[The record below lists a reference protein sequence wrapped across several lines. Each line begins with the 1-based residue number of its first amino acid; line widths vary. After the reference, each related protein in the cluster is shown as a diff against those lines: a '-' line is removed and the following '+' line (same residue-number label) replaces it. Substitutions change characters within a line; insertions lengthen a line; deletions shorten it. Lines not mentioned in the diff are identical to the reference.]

1 MDRILRIHI
10 KDGTESSPMFRDR
23 FDAGEQLARALGSYV
38 GRDDVIILA
47 IPRGALQIGQVLHE
61 RLKAP
66 LDIIVTKK
74 IPHPMSEEFAIGAV
88 GPDGEFFVNSNAEAL
103 PEYIERERKRLEAV
117 VEEKYRRYRGDVPKP
132 AVMGKVVILVDDGIA
147 TGSTIIA
154 AIHVI
159 KKQKPKKVVIAV
171 PVGPPDTV
179 ALIAKDVDEM
189 VCLSTPDDFYAIGQ
203 FYENFVQV
211 EDEEAIEILKRCRG

>member
-1 MDRILRIHI
+1 
-10 KDGTESSPMFRDR
+10 MFRDR
-23 FDAGEQLARALGSYV
+23 YDAGEQLAAALGSYG

-74 IPHPMSEEFAIGAV
+74 IPHPMSEEFGIGAV
-88 GPDGEFFVNSNAEAL
+88 GPGGEFFVNPRSEAL
-103 PEYIERERKRLEAV
+103 PEYIERQRVSLQAAVDERYK
-117 VEEKYRRYRGDVPKP
+117 RYRGDVPKP
-132 AVMGKVVILVDDGIA
+132 ALKGKVVIIVDDGIA
-147 TGSTIIA
+147 TGSTMLA

-159 KKQKPKKVVIAV
+159 RKQSPARIVVAV

-179 ALIAKDVDEM
+179 AAVAKEADEM
-189 VCLSTPDDFYAIGQ
+189 VCLSMPEYFYAIGQ

-211 EDEEAIEILKRCRG
+211 EDEEAIEILRRCRS